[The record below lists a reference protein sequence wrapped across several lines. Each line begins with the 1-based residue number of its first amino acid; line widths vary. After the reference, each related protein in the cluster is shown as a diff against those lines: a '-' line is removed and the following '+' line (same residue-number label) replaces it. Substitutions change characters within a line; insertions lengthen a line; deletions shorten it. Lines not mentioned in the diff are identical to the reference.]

1 MRFQFMITKYRAH
14 TLIYC
19 LSMIDSVVPVVCKF
33 IQLRPEHHRLDSLD
47 CEIASVKS
55 VGKIILKIRRL
66 IAGTSPC
73 PAANHHHGGAQDD

>member
-1 MRFQFMITKYRAH
+1 MITKYRA
-14 TLIYC
+14 YC
-19 LSMIDSVVPVVCKF
+19 LSMIDYSGVCILYLTCSV
-33 IQLRPEHHRLDSLD
+33 PERLLDSTRVDSLD

-73 PAANHHHGGAQDD
+73 PTANHHHGGAQDD